1 MFARWLF
8 HHHTSYCGFKR
19 LCVGAALLLR
29 NEPYMAQGDKNLLLI
44 LRSVLREMS
53 IYPRSAGGIP
63 ATISIVDSGFEQEFS
78 SILSNK
84 I

>member
-1 MFARWLF
+1 
-8 HHHTSYCGFKR
+8 
-19 LCVGAALLLR
+19 
-29 NEPYMAQGDKNLLLI
+29 MAQGDKNLLLI
-44 LRSVLREMS
+44 LRSVLRKMS

-63 ATISIVDSGFEQEFS
+63 AAISIIDSGFEQEFS